1 MYLAIYAKGLW
12 TLEIISY
19 WSDKLSSILDYF
31 TLVDRQKLYFTN
43 SAQKSG
49 VICLS
54 RPRIPT
60 RLRVPTYSRLTSPSP
75 RVPASPR
82 PHVPES
88 PRPRVPASPR
98 PRVLESPSPQV
109 PASPRPHVPESPR
122 PRVPASSSPRV
133 LKSQVPRP
141 RPTFSNSPKFFFLF

>member
-1 MYLAIYAKGLW
+1 MASLENSVRRLRPPALKLFCTHSSHGKIGKEEPW
-12 TLEIISY
+12 RLEIISY
-19 WSDKLSSILDYF
+19 WSDKPSSILDYF

-60 RLRVPTYSRLTSPSP
+60 RLRVPTYSRPTSPSP
-75 RVPASPR
+75 HVPASPR

-88 PRPRVPASPR
+88 PRPRVPASPSSPR

-109 PASPRPHVPESPR
+109 PSPTSP
-122 PRVPASSSPRV
+122 
-133 LKSQVPRP
+133 
-141 RPTFSNSPKFFFLF
+141 FDF